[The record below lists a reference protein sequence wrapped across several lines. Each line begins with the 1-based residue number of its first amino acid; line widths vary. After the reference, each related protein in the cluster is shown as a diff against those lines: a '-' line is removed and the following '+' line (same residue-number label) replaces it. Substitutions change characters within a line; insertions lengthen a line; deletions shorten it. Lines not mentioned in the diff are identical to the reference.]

1 MYKWSSAYEKDRDKL
16 LKDIELYKNKVVI
29 TKNAKAILI
38 EVNI

>member
-16 LKDIELYKNKVVI
+16 FKDIELYKSKVVI
-29 TKNAKAILI
+29 AKNAKAILK